1 MRTRSAAVAVLV
13 SAPGGGTQLIT
24 VVAPTPSSPP
34 SRRSNQ
40 VTVLDVASRKQGTQ
54 TTPSGLYGLPYA
66 FGIKAAPSGTS
77 YKYRAVKRRSWSFQ
91 DNASRSRN
99 RWVEPRPR
107 TAGPRNRRTSSPARR
122 STRTRSSS
130 GSTTTGPCASGEPG
144 SSCMSTGGG
153 TYGDHPLLRSSRR
166 SSPTTAI
173 YLSLSVSGDIMSPYG
188 EGIWDTRA
196 ARC

>member
-107 TAGPRNRRTSSPARR
+107 TAGPRKENLFSCSPQYAYALVIGFNYDRPVRKRGAGIFLHVNGRGNVRRSPATEVVAPVL
-122 STRTRSSS
+122 S
-130 GSTTTGPCASGEPG
+130 
-144 SSCMSTGGG
+144 
-153 TYGDHPLLRSSRR
+153 DHRDLPLAVGVR
-166 SSPTTAI
+166 
-173 YLSLSVSGDIMSPYG
+173 
-188 EGIWDTRA
+188 
-196 ARC
+196 